1 MSLVASV
8 REGVWENNPALSQLL
23 GLCPLLAISTT
34 ASHALGLG
42 FATIIVLVLSN
53 GLVAALR
60 GLIVPEIRL
69 PAFVLLI
76 ASLVTAVELLIRAFL
91 PDLDRVLGLF
101 LPLIVTNCIILG
113 RAEAYA
119 SRHRVG
125 EALADGLF
133 MGLGFASALVVL
145 AATREFIA
153 RGTLFADAGLVLG
166 PWASFLEIGPL
177 PGYRGF
183 IPALLPV
190 GAFFVLA
197 FVLAAMQAWRRRQ
210 QVPSSSAA

>member
-145 AATREFIA
+145 AAMREFIA

-166 PWASFLEIGPL
+166 PWASFLEIGPV

-210 QVPSSSAA
+210 QVPSLSAA